1 MAKIILTLNESVIGE
16 FPLNKECVTIGRK
29 PDNDIQIDNLAISGH
44 HAQIITILNDSFLED
59 LNSTNGTY
67 VNAKAIKKHALN
79 DGDTISIGKHHLK
92 YVNELAPAASTREE
106 FEKTMIIRPDAAG
119 LPVREGDDELS
130 AESVDKLKAE
140 EAESIMAEEASEEP
154 VQAAKLQ
161 ILSGANTG
169 RQLELTK
176 ALTTLGKP
184 GVQVAAITR
193 RPQGF
198 FLIHVEGGSEN
209 KHPLINGEDV
219 GSQAHPLNDHDI
231 IEVAGVKME
240 FFLHGN

>member
-1 MAKIILTLNESVIGE
+1 MAKLILSLNDSVIGE
-16 FPLNKECVTIGRK
+16 FPLNKECITLGRK

-67 VNAKAIKKHALN
+67 VNTKSIKKHALT
-79 DGDTISIGKHHLK
+79 DGDVVSIGKHQLR
-92 YVNELAPAASTREE
+92 YVNELASRGNAKEE
-106 FEKTMIIRPDAAG
+106 FERTMIIRPDAVGMPASQG
-119 LPVREGDDELS
+119 ENDLS
-130 AESVDKLKAE
+130 EESVDKLKAE
-140 EAESIMAEEASEEP
+140 HAESVKAEQASEEP
-154 VQAAKLQ
+154 SHTAKLQ
-161 ILSGANTG
+161 VLSGANTG
-169 RQLELTK
+169 KQLELTK

-198 FLIHVEGGSEN
+198 FLIHVEGGSED
-209 KHPLINGEDV
+209 KHPMVNGEAV

-240 FFLHGN
+240 FFLSS